1 VASDNDRAA
10 AEAEARR
17 QQILAE
23 ERERNARI
31 AAEERARVD
40 RSKKG

>member
-1 VASDNDRAA
+1 MASDDAA

-31 AAEERARVD
+31 AAEERARVE
-40 RSKKG
+40 RNNKNT